1 MKYRLVA
8 ALLAAVLALGVLPS
22 VASASDEGTARAE
35 EAFKTV
41 VAQTDGLAELLND
54 SAADLTAYTVDET
67 GKSDTVMSMGAE
79 GSDMLSIP
87 ADPTDPISMTR
98 SGGANVGVSL
108 PGTPSHGKAAG
119 TGMVLF
125 EGVAKDTDVLIQP
138 QKDTGVRVLT
148 VINGPQAPTQF
159 DYDLKLADGHKL
171 FQMQDGRV
179 VVVDAEDFA
188 VALIEAPWAY
198 DAQGNAVPV
207 SYTTSDTVLTLNVA
221 HDDTTAYPVLADPV
235 FTWGIISGTAYFNRS
250 ETYTVGTFS
259 LIPIAVFLVLP
270 EPITSLIAAQAG
282 VIVGWAAS
290 AIARD
295 RTCLKLRYGF
305 SPSWNGLNPF
315 LSPGHYRDEAGVR
328 CN

>member
-8 ALLAAVLALGVLPS
+8 ALLAAVLVLGVLPS
-22 VASASDEGTARAE
+22 VALASDEGTARAE

-54 SAADLTAYTVDET
+54 SAADLTSYTVDET

-79 GSDMLSIP
+79 GSDMLSVP

-119 TGMVLF
+119 AGMVLF
-125 EGVAKDTDVLIQP
+125 EDVDKDTDVLVQP

-179 VVVDAEDFA
+179 DAEDSA
-188 VALIEAPWAY
+188 IALIESPWAY
-198 DAQGNAVPV
+198 DARGNAVPV
-207 SYTTSDTVLTLNVA
+207 SYTTSGSVLTLNVA

-235 FTWGIISGTAYFNRS
+235 FTWGIMTGTAYFNRI
-250 ETYTVGTFS
+250 ETYNIGTYS
-259 LIPIAVFLVLP
+259 VIPIAVFLVLP
-270 EPITSLIAAQAG
+270 GADHLVHSPPGRRNRGMGRDCARKGSNLPEAAVRHDCRMARVQYVSQSRSLP
-282 VIVGWAAS
+282 
-290 AIARD
+290 R
-295 RTCLKLRYGF
+295 
-305 SPSWNGLNPF
+305 
-315 LSPGHYRDEAGVR
+315 
-328 CN
+328 